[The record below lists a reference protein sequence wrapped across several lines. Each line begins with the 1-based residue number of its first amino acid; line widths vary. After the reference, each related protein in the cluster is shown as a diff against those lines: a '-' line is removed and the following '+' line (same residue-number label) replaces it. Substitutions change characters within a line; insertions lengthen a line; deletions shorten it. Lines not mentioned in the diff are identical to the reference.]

1 MDPSTGLSFH
11 EAWSKKKDIIVA
23 KHKSDL
29 ALQEDLLEKEEQELR
44 LTNECNLQ
52 KLKATLPSAL
62 YRDLILPMAEKS
74 LKHDLQEL
82 DASHRKRLGFI
93 EKSHL
98 DELARH
104 GLDHHGS
111 HMEELARQEKL
122 KASTPVNERPAAMDG
137 ILSGL
142 PEAADAEGSEISQ
155 SQEVSLG
162 PDRPEEDDR
171 PMSWNPPAS
180 PNPGETP
187 ELCKPLTCTIQ
198 PEIICGER
206 HLIMRVQSKK
216 RKTSVSKE
224 IPPKRLRLNTAVNSL
239 RTPAPTP
246 SNESA
251 HPPERTI
258 TFDEVY
264 QGGKA
269 KHKDTIVEWPVGSK
283 KWYILKCE
291 KHGLRF
297 TRNAIQGAAKHL
309 SGLNHGFPDRN
320 REVALRTLGYLV
332 VDCNESLAKLNNS
345 VADKAYANGYKPP
358 SSKSKNRPN
367 KGRETQEKERR
378 ELLKPSWSDTV
389 NSVRASSQGLD
400 LTLKTSEIEEVLESG
415 TPSSH
420 QKPANSWN
428 GITHPKTFHIYYGH
442 WKVSLHRKD
451 DRIYPVMILGWD
463 NQNGSGLKDTD
474 LNATGLL
481 KKNSQPPNCYIYDSN
496 RIIDWAP
503 GFEDGGPKV
512 RSRKFP
518 VMFFDESQTV
528 AWIPARDLMEFPLYK
543 RKAPDQSDHP
553 FNAARR
559 WIAEREGFKTWED
572 REKARIASLTAL
584 PPSPSPLTPVEESSI
599 IASRI
604 GERGRRSVTPRP
616 HFSADSDDSE
626 SSGSEAEATSIGTAD
641 TEKMMEDW
649 REKGGEITGDDDYSL
664 SGSDIDETLDCE
676 IDDWNR
682 SSMSTMGINNNTANR
697 PWAFYDLRNT
707 ENTKELR
714 LPNTPTYERQ
724 GSRLMTGGMGSARRL
739 AMQACHLSGAYSY
752 ITDSRGSLR
761 TPTEAKE
768 DVPSSVQGPVQSNR
782 PFSANEAF
790 STEARIDDDGLAE
803 TIRRALGFTNQN
815 QATSRLAESPRPTSQ
830 HSESG
835 LRHNAP
841 IQFASGDRRASVPQV
856 RAIGFTPPTP
866 TIAIGNPDRL
876 LASEIK
882 RGKAVRDSF
891 RARLEVEAVSSPSCA
906 TSNEAKTAAL
916 EESPEGYAEGQAT
929 EDSHLPVHNRQVAAQ
944 KENGLAQRKGG
955 YMDEATVHKESTLPE
970 VRMVSPSIDSPRD
983 INVPMPIISPVGG
996 NANAE
1001 FPRTKPDFELSL
1013 YSKGEVSWERSDEQ
1027 EDCIQLFHGADR
1039 KVTASWRG
1047 PVDVMIQPMEIFGF
1061 SRELLEDSNG
1071 NNVFVLRN
1079 KDGSSSRLIFGRSKG
1094 SQLENGKVQARGF
1107 IKWLRH
1113 VNPTVKCLEP

>member
-1 MDPSTGLSFH
+1 MNGTILGMMDPSTGLSFH

-52 KLKATLPSAL
+52 KLKASLPSAL

-93 EKSHL
+93 EKSHF

-104 GLDHHGS
+104 GLDYHGS

-142 PEAADAEGSEISQ
+142 PETADAEGNEISQ
-155 SQEVSLG
+155 PQE
-162 PDRPEEDDR
+162 
-171 PMSWNPPAS
+171 
-180 PNPGETP
+180 
-187 ELCKPLTCTIQ
+187 
-198 PEIICGER
+198 
-206 HLIMRVQSKK
+206 SKK
-216 RKTSVSKE
+216 RKTSVSLE

-239 RTPAPTP
+239 RTPASTP

-283 KWYILKCE
+283 RWYILKCE

-297 TRNAIQGAAKHL
+297 TKNAIQGAAKHL

-345 VADKAYANGYKPP
+345 VAEEAYANGYKPP
-358 SSKSKNRPN
+358 SSKSKNRAS

-378 ELLKPSWSDTV
+378 ELLKSSLSDTV
-389 NSVRASSQGLD
+389 SSVRASSQGVE
-400 LTLKTSEIEEVLESG
+400 LTPETSEIEGVLELG

-420 QKPANSWN
+420 QKPANPWN
-428 GITHPKTFHIYYGH
+428 GTTHPKTFHVYYGH
-442 WKVSLHRKD
+442 WKVNLHRKD

-481 KKNSQPPNCYIYDSN
+481 KKNAQPPNCYIYDSN

-543 RKAPDQSDHP
+543 RKAPDQPDHP

-572 REKARIASLTAL
+572 REKARIAS
-584 PPSPSPLTPVEESSI
+584 
-599 IASRI
+599 
-604 GERGRRSVTPRP
+604 
-616 HFSADSDDSE
+616 
-626 SSGSEAEATSIGTAD
+626 
-641 TEKMMEDW
+641 K
-649 REKGGEITGDDDYSL
+649 
-664 SGSDIDETLDCE
+664 
-676 IDDWNR
+676 
-682 SSMSTMGINNNTANR
+682 
-697 PWAFYDLRNT
+697 
-707 ENTKELR
+707 
-714 LPNTPTYERQ
+714 
-724 GSRLMTGGMGSARRL
+724 
-739 AMQACHLSGAYSY
+739 
-752 ITDSRGSLR
+752 
-761 TPTEAKE
+761 
-768 DVPSSVQGPVQSNR
+768 
-782 PFSANEAF
+782 
-790 STEARIDDDGLAE
+790 
-803 TIRRALGFTNQN
+803 
-815 QATSRLAESPRPTSQ
+815 
-830 HSESG
+830 
-835 LRHNAP
+835 
-841 IQFASGDRRASVPQV
+841 
-856 RAIGFTPPTP
+856 
-866 TIAIGNPDRL
+866 
-876 LASEIK
+876 
-882 RGKAVRDSF
+882 
-891 RARLEVEAVSSPSCA
+891 
-906 TSNEAKTAAL
+906 
-916 EESPEGYAEGQAT
+916 
-929 EDSHLPVHNRQVAAQ
+929 
-944 KENGLAQRKGG
+944 
-955 YMDEATVHKESTLPE
+955 
-970 VRMVSPSIDSPRD
+970 
-983 INVPMPIISPVGG
+983 
-996 NANAE
+996 
-1001 FPRTKPDFELSL
+1001 
-1013 YSKGEVSWERSDEQ
+1013 
-1027 EDCIQLFHGADR
+1027 
-1039 KVTASWRG
+1039 
-1047 PVDVMIQPMEIFGF
+1047 
-1061 SRELLEDSNG
+1061 
-1071 NNVFVLRN
+1071 
-1079 KDGSSSRLIFGRSKG
+1079 
-1094 SQLENGKVQARGF
+1094 
-1107 IKWLRH
+1107 
-1113 VNPTVKCLEP
+1113 